1 MPTKPKDEIPTSPK
15 RRQAFDQKFISAK
28 RLAERWGLSR
38 SAVYHGNSDVS
49 LLRRIPFGKKSVRF
63 LLSQVEEV
71 ERQKLQLGNVS
82 S

>member
-1 MPTKPKDEIPTSPK
+1 MPTERKQPIPTTPK
-15 RRQAFDQKFISAK
+15 KQKIFERQFITAK
-28 RLAERWGLSR
+28 DLAQRWGLSK

-71 ERQKLQLGNVS
+71 ERQKLSLET
-82 S
+82 